1 MVKISQWFVKAKF
14 WLIAVGTFTAAL
26 AAIYWRK
33 FQEGIK
39 IGAAKERARMEHDIL
54 NEQVE
59 RKDARRIA
67 DDILR
72 DARKKP

>member
-1 MVKISQWFVKAKF
+1 MGRLSKAKF
-14 WLIAVGTFTAAL
+14 WIIATVAFIGAL
-26 AAIYWRK
+26 AAAYWRK

-39 IGAAKERARMEHDIL
+39 IGAAKERARIDHEVLDT
-54 NEQVE
+54 QVE
-59 RKDARRIA
+59 RRNARQIA